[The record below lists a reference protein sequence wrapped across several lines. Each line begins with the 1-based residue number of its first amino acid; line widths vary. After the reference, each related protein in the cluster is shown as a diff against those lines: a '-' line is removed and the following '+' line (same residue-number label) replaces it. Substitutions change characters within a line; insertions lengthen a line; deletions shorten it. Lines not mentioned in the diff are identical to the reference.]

1 VEDPQSPQEA
11 AGAASGAETP
21 QEEPGAAP
29 EGAQGAGDGTTA
41 EPEATEEGY
50 LAEPASVFD
59 ELGELQAE
67 ARRDDTK
74 VLELLPGRFK
84 GRLAVRV
91 KRIDPKKRRK
101 KAKKIAK
108 RGITDEAELQYA
120 AEIIAEATDAILY
133 RPKDNDALVEAQTLS
148 DALGTEPVRFDQRLG
163 KMLKMEGVLSGTE
176 SGATIVRL
184 VFKNPE
190 ALDAFYAE
198 LDLWLR
204 EAAPDDDDDEDE
216 GAPQERPS

>member
-1 VEDPQSPQEA
+1 MEDPQSPQDA
-11 AGAASGAETP
+11 AEGASAASPP

-29 EGAQGAGDGTTA
+29 EGAQGAGDGATA
-41 EPEATEEGY
+41 EPETADGGY
-50 LAEPASVFD
+50 LAEPESVFD

-120 AEIIAEATDAILY
+120 AEIVAEATDAILY
-133 RPKDNDALVEAQTLS
+133 RPKDDDALVEAQTLS
-148 DALGTEPVRFDQRLG
+148 ESLGTEPVRFDQRLG

-176 SGATIVRL
+176 SAATIVRL

-204 EAAPDDDDDEDE
+204 EAAPDDDDEDE